1 MSSQPERCRPAAVS
15 SGSPSW
21 TSTSSV
27 SSGPRGTSS
36 SVTVV
41 VWPCVD
47 SEIQVKT
54 RRRGRFRIVMKGPD
68 CDHEHTGEY
77 LVVERPRRLVFT
89 WISES
94 THGRTTTVT
103 LELVP
108 RGPDETELVLVHEG
122 LPDETAAGR
131 HRSGWEDI
139 LRKLEAIGHEGGV

>member
-1 MSSQPERCRPAAVS
+1 MYKRQDVRPGGRWRTTLRASDGREVGA
-15 SGSPSW
+15 SG
-21 TSTSSV
+21 V
-27 SSGPRGTSS
+27 Y
-36 SVTVV
+36 
-41 VWPCVD
+41 
-47 SEIQVKT
+47 
-54 RRRGRFRIVMKGPD
+54 RI
-68 CDHEHTGEY
+68 
-77 LVVERPRRLVFT
+77 VERPRRLVFT